1 MDKKKLEYISYG
13 FFIGAFTMIALLIV
27 PFMKYKKIETKINF
41 IADTFQEN
49 YYKEITD
56 EDKEEIKQNIYSGL
70 LSDYD
75 IYSRYY
81 TEKEYKEEM
90 EKQTHQYYGIGVQT
104 KYSEEK
110 HNYIVIDVLDNSP
123 AYKGGLLK
131 GYLIEAIDGVST
143 SVVGITDFTDRLKGA
158 ENSVV
163 TLDVLRDDEHL
174 SLKIQ
179 REAIEYPT
187 VKYQMIDTVGYIKLS
202 SFATNSA
209 EEFKEA
215 LTFMD
220 NNNAQD
226 IIVDL
231 RNNIGGSVFV
241 LEDICSLLF
250 PSDILFYDVMKDGS
264 KIEMSFKSDLSD
276 CKYNIYVLVN
286 HTSASCSEIF
296 ASYIQAKKFGV
307 LIGEQTFGKG
317 CTQDFMTFSD
327 NTAFQYT
334 KSYWETIDGKNI
346 MNNGIY
352 ADYYCKDDK
361 IDMFNYDIDRTNDL
375 LLDYALDVISDRDL

>member
-81 TEKEYKEEM
+81 TAKEYKEEM

-131 GYLIEAIDGVST
+131 GDLIEAIDGVSA

-241 LEDICSLLF
+241 LEDSCSLLF

-264 KIEMSFKSDLSD
+264 KIEISFKSDLID
-276 CKYNIYVLVN
+276 CK
-286 HTSASCSEIF
+286 
-296 ASYIQAKKFGV
+296 
-307 LIGEQTFGKG
+307 
-317 CTQDFMTFSD
+317 
-327 NTAFQYT
+327 
-334 KSYWETIDGKNI
+334 
-346 MNNGIY
+346 
-352 ADYYCKDDK
+352 
-361 IDMFNYDIDRTNDL
+361 
-375 LLDYALDVISDRDL
+375 